1 MLYLGDIGPFPV
13 TGLNT
18 YVAVSIVYLVCV
30 FYSSQGGMKAVI
42 MTDTFQAA
50 VLVGSILL
58 ILGIGDHFHG
68 GPSAIWDYNQ
78 KAERIEFFK

>member
-1 MLYLGDIGPFPV
+1 MTVFFLCVAV

-18 YVAVSIVYLVCV
+18 YVAVTLVYLVCI

-58 ILGIGDHFHG
+58 VLGIGDHFHG
-68 GPSAIWDYNQ
+68 GPSVIWNAN
-78 KAERIEFFK
+78 KRAERIEFFK

>member
-1 MLYLGDIGPFPV
+1 M

-18 YVAVSIVYLVCV
+18 YVAVTLVYLVCV

-50 VLVGSILL
+50 VLVGSVLL
-58 ILGIGDHFHG
+58 VLGIGDHLNG
-68 GPSAIWDYNQ
+68 GPSMIWNTN
-78 KAERIEFFK
+78 KHAERIEFFK

>member
-1 MLYLGDIGPFPV
+1 MCASV

-18 YVAVSIVYLVCV
+18 YVAVTLVYMVCV

-50 VLVGSILL
+50 VLIGSILL

-68 GPSAIWDYNQ
+68 GPSVIWNTNQ
-78 KAERIEFFK
+78 QAGRIEFFK

>member
-1 MLYLGDIGPFPV
+1 MFACSVAV

-18 YVAVSIVYLVCV
+18 YVAVTLVYLVCV

-50 VLVGSILL
+50 VLIGSILVVL
-58 ILGIGDHFHG
+58 SIGDHYHG
-68 GPSAIWDYNQ
+68 GPSVIWNTNKQ
-78 KAERIEFFK
+78 AQRIEFFK